1 LRKML
6 LECIFATNY
15 KNTHARDFL
24 FERSSMP
31 HASIP
36 ARGAR
41 GSDGGAG
48 VGGGLK
54 KKTRIT
60 TKARCTHL
68 WQHAAFRA
76 ALVGA

>member
-1 LRKML
+1 M
-6 LECIFATNY
+6 
-15 KNTHARDFL
+15 HS
-24 FERSSMP
+24 EREDSCTLYMP

-41 GSDGGAG
+41 GSDGG

-60 TKARCTHL
+60 TKARYTHL
-68 WQHAAFRA
+68 WRHSE
-76 ALVGA
+76 LLS